1 MNVPGD
7 ARADEVR
14 DSIGTGH
21 PVSAAGEGTQESRSA
36 TWLARLALSAFTGMG
51 SVSELPLP
59 RGLAQPGLAQ
69 GPSDAVHTPLSQ
81 MDASAKDPRRRWS
94 PLPTAPPKPQLVF
107 RTAPCSLA
115 GPPVVRPLMPVAA
128 TEPGQGGHFH
138 QQPPNNDRGDLAR
151 PVEATGRGTSPVL
164 L

>member
-21 PVSAAGEGTQESRSA
+21 SVSAAGEGTQESRSA

-94 PLPTAPPKPQLVF
+94 PLPTAPPKPPVSLQDRTVF
-107 RTAPCSLA
+107 LSRASCCETTHASGCYRAWPRWALPSAAPEQ
-115 GPPVVRPLMPVAA
+115 R
-128 TEPGQGGHFH
+128 
-138 QQPPNNDRGDLAR
+138 
-151 PVEATGRGTSPVL
+151 
-164 L
+164 